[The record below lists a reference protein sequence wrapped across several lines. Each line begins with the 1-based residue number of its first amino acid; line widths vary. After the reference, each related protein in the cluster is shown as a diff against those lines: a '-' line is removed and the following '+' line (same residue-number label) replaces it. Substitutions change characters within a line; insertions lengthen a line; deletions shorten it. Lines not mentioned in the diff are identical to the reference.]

1 MRLCVCVFSCF
12 LWYWCFKNLC
22 AVHKDTLHNLEVRA
36 WYAQITYKIIGPM
49 FFEEIVDSGCYI
61 LLILTPLFREL
72 TEKDKICGYLMQ
84 DNAMALTVYFS
95 VTALEQLFGRCLIYH
110 LLWPLDFQIWICDS
124 YLWVTLKDRV
134 YINNPHILQEQKDD
148 TWRGI
153 TDISRRAPLHV
164 KKYFHNDRGKLRCR
178 SALL

>member
-1 MRLCVCVFSCF
+1 
-12 LWYWCFKNLC
+12 
-22 AVHKDTLHNLEVRA
+22 LHNLEVRA

-110 LLWPLDFQIWICDS
+110 LLWPLDFQI
-124 YLWVTLKDRV
+124 
-134 YINNPHILQEQKDD
+134 
-148 TWRGI
+148 
-153 TDISRRAPLHV
+153 
-164 KKYFHNDRGKLRCR
+164 
-178 SALL
+178 